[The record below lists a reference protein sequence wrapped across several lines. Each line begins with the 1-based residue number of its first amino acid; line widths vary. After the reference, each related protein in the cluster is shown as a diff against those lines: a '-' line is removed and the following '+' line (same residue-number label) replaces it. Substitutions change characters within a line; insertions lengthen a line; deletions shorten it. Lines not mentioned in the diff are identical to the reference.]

1 MILND
6 GLKLYLHRCA
16 LYIEFALSWIVESM
30 NVRKTKIITEGY
42 AWGIYNYSE

>member
-16 LYIEFALSWIVESM
+16 YIKFSLPWIVESM
-30 NVRKTKIITEGY
+30 NVRKTKIITEGN